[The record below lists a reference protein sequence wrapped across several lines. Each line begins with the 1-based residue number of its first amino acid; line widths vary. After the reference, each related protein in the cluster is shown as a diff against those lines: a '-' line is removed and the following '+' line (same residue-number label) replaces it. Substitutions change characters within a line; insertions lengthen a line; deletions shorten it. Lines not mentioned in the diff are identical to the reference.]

1 MFLGTG
7 APTQA
12 ALENFCHIATRLEY
26 KKKRVN
32 ECKVLPTQRQALSR
46 MSSLNIHGLSVGT
59 LHHRQP
65 PYAYLL
71 LVSKREQCHILPPGK
86 SSPATATQLTP
97 SLPCHPSKTHFYC
110 PFNVRHQLSFT
121 LAPECLF
128 GTKLGCS
135 YAFKIRP
142 FSCQNLGSFS

>member
-1 MFLGTG
+1 MSLGTG

-12 ALENFCHIATRLEY
+12 ALENFCHIVARLESQPY

-32 ECKVLPTQRQALSR
+32 KHKVLSAQRQALSR
-46 MSSLNIHGLSVGT
+46 IPSLNIHGLSIGT
-59 LHHRQP
+59 LHHSQL

-86 SSPATATQLTP
+86 SSPATSTQLTP
-97 SLPCHPSKTHFYC
+97 SFHCHPSKTHFYY
-110 PFNVRHQLSFT
+110 PLNVHHQLSVT
-121 LAPECLF
+121 LVPQYLF

-135 YAFKIRP
+135 
-142 FSCQNLGSFS
+142 